1 MEKKITEAPNVVQQE
16 HISVSKVV
24 ANVLVEHTN
33 KNKFLQNV
41 GLQDVR
47 PRTSAQN
54 LQEQLEEEKR
64 ANVELLSVVHT

>member
-1 MEKKITEAPNVVQQE
+1 
-16 HISVSKVV
+16 VSKVV
-24 ANVLVEHTN
+24 ADVLVEHTN

-41 GLQDVR
+41 GLQDVW

>member
-1 MEKKITEAPNVVQQE
+1 MEKKIAEAHNVVQQE
-16 HISVSKVV
+16 HMSVSKVV
-24 ANVLVEHTN
+24 TDVLAEQTN
-33 KNKFLQNV
+33 KNQFLQNV

-64 ANVELLSVVHT
+64 GNIEL